1 MGRPIGFCC
10 GGEGGLEGVV
20 VMGELCPGGDNCGV
34 VFGGGRLRVIGVG
47 GVSCGVLFGGEH
59 LWGVCLG
66 GLHGEGGELW
76 LGGGM
81 GDCGDGRALGGTLV
95 GFCSGGVCR
104 DGGPMGSSWGGTPVG
119 CVFEGALCKGGYL
132 WGSVRV
138 WDMSMGGALCH
149 GVYLR
154 GSVRVRVCLEGNRG
168 AVVMGLSQGC
178 FFGVVDF
185 GGRWT
190 AVGLFWGGEVVFGV
204 RLGGCADKRV
214 LCLWGGGGGSD
225 RHSWVWFGRSEQ
237 TPVGPCY
244 GSGFTLG
251 GVMTPV
257 GLCLGV
263 VWGEGCGI
271 E

>member
-1 MGRPIGFCC
+1 
-10 GGEGGLEGVV
+10 
-20 VMGELCPGGDNCGV
+20 
-34 VFGGGRLRVIGVG
+34 
-47 GVSCGVLFGGEH
+47 
-59 LWGVCLG
+59 
-66 GLHGEGGELW
+66 
-76 LGGGM
+76 
-81 GDCGDGRALGGTLV
+81 
-95 GFCSGGVCR
+95 
-104 DGGPMGSSWGGTPVG
+104 MGSSWGGTPVG

-190 AVGLFWGGEVVFGV
+190 AVALFWGGEVVFGV

-214 LCLWGGGGGSD
+214 LCLWGGVGQTQLGL
-225 RHSWVWFGRSEQ
+225 VWEVRTDTCGAVLWKWLYF
-237 TPVGPCY
+237 
-244 GSGFTLG
+244 G

-263 VWGEGCGI
+263 V
-271 E
+271 